1 MTRAAWASLVVL
13 GIAFGCSGDDGADGV
28 AGPDGGKAGADGSA
42 GLAGSG
48 GGWPGG
54 SGGSSGGT
62 GGTTSGG
69 TGGTVSGGTGGA
81 VSGGGGT
88 PTGGTGGVDAG
99 CPLGTGGSGGP
110 CEFPQ
115 GVPDPDFI
123 CSAASYQDTDPSVDA
138 AVNAAMAK
146 LTGCGVM
153 SDCDLSSYAGATAGD
168 KCQSFFAA
176 VTQELRAQGY
186 CAGQHAVGSTDE
198 IAVSK
203 TGCVGKWYGYHVCF
217 YGGPKVVW
225 NPGARRGWWVIKPSY
240 CK

>member
-1 MTRAAWASLVVL
+1 MTRALWASLVVV
-13 GIAFGCSGDDGADGV
+13 GVGFGCGDDSGADGV
-28 AGPDGGKAGADGSA
+28 AGPDGGKVGADGSA
-42 GLAGSG
+42 GLSGSG

-54 SGGSSGGT
+54 GGSSGSGGSSSGGT
-62 GGTTSGG
+62 GGAPGGGSGG
-69 TGGTVSGGTGGA
+69 AATGGTGGA
-81 VSGGGGT
+81 A
-88 PTGGTGGVDAG
+88 TGGTGGVDAG

-123 CSAASYQDTDPSVDA
+123 CSAASYQDTDPSVDS
-138 AVNAAMAK
+138 AVNSAMAK

-153 SDCDLSSYAGATAGD
+153 SDCDLSSFAGATAGD

-176 VTQELRAQGY
+176 VTQELRAQGF

-203 TGCVGKWYGYHVCF
+203 TGCAGKWYGYHVCF

>member
-1 MTRAAWASLVVL
+1 MTRAAVALISAVALVP
-13 GIAFGCSGDDGADGV
+13 GCGGDDDAGGV

-42 GLAGSG
+42 GLSGSG

-54 SGGSSGGT
+54 GGSSGSGGSSSGGT
-62 GGTTSGG
+62 GGAPGGGSGG
-69 TGGTVSGGTGGA
+69 AATGGVGGA
-81 VSGGGGT
+81 A
-88 PTGGTGGVDAG
+88 TGGTGGVDAG

-123 CSAASYQDTDPSVDA
+123 CNAASYQDTDPSVDA
-138 AVNAAMAK
+138 AVNSAMAK

-153 SDCDLSSYAGATAGD
+153 SDCDLSSFAGATAGD

-203 TGCVGKWYGYHVCF
+203 TGCAGKWYGYHVCF

-225 NPGARRGWWVIKPSY
+225 NPGARRGWWVIKPSH